1 MRLPNCFMRMGNPQH
16 PESYTIDNPHTLT
29 GVCVPGWN
37 ARFLISSVIVL
48 QVQWFVVVWF

>member
-1 MRLPNCFMRMGNPQH
+1 MRMGNPQH